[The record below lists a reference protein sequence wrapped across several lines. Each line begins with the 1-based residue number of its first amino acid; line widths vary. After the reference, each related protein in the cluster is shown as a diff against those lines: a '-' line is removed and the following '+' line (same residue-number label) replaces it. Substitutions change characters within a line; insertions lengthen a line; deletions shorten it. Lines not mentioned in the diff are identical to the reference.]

1 VNPADSVEPAR
12 PGTYGRPP
20 HEYRLPEGTRLGP
33 VHLQVAD
40 VERSLAFYQ
49 TTLGLRLL
57 HQEGPHAQL
66 GARDSDTLLLM
77 LHERP
82 GARAAVSRGRLGLF
96 HFAVLLPD
104 RPSLGRFVR
113 HLAEIGAASGAADH
127 FVSESVYLQDPDNLG
142 IEVYA
147 DRSRDTWRRVGRQLM
162 MGTEPLDLA
171 GLERAAGASL
181 WTGMPDGTVMGH
193 IHLHVGDLAAASAFF
208 SDGLGFDVTV
218 WEYPGALFFA
228 ASGYHH
234 HLGANTWAGRNAQP
248 PAEDDAQLLE
258 WTIELPDATALA
270 SLADNLANAGY
281 PVARVDQN
289 GAEPAL
295 LTRDPWG
302 SRLRVWVAQA
312 GPRTAPNW

>member
-1 VNPADSVEPAR
+1 VNPADRAEPAR
-12 PGTYGRPP
+12 PGTYGRAPRA
-20 HEYRLPEGTRLGP
+20 YRLPEDTRLGP

-40 VERSLAFYQ
+40 LARSLAFYQ
-49 TTLGLRLL
+49 TILGLQVLQR
-57 HQEGPHAQL
+57 EGPHALL
-66 GARDSDTLLLM
+66 GAHDSDTLLLM
-77 LHERP
+77 LHERA
-82 GARAAVSRGRLGLF
+82 GARAAPSRGRLGLF
-96 HFAVLLPD
+96 HFAILLPD

-113 HLAEIGAASGAADH
+113 HLADSGAASGAADH
-127 FVSESVYLQDPDNLG
+127 LVSESVYLQDPDNLG

-171 GLERAAGASL
+171 GLERAAGAWL
-181 WTGMPDGTVMGH
+181 WTGMPRGTVMGH
-193 IHLHVGDLAAASAFF
+193 VHLHVGELATASAFF
-208 SDGLGFDVTV
+208 SDGVGLDVTV
-218 WEYPGALFFA
+218 WDYPGALFFA

-258 WTIELPDATALA
+258 WTIELPDGTALA
-270 SLADNLANAGY
+270 SLADNLARAGY